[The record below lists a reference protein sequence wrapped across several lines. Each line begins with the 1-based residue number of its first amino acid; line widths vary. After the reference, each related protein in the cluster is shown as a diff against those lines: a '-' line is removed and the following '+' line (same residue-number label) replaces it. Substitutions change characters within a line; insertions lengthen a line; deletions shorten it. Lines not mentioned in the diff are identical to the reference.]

1 MLEIIDFVK
10 DNGNMILGII
20 AFVLLLLVIL
30 NIRGIDLNE
39 QKPKSNLVQQ
49 VTVETFGSNFEDLE
63 KQNVVPSAADNFC
76 GSYLGDSLKLEKAC
90 NQLTND
96 NCSET
101 NCCTL
106 FNGKCVAGDKYGPTY
121 KTE

>member
-10 DNGNMILGII
+10 DNSNMILGII

-39 QKPKSNLVQQ
+39 QKPKSKLVQQ

-63 KQNVVPSAADNFC
+63 KQNAVPSAADNFC
-76 GSYLGDSLKLEKAC
+76 GSYLGNSLELEKAC